1 MMSKAK
7 SAAGGKSPA
16 LAGLQALIQKHT
28 KKVPVVGVTGT
39 MPHIPTGVCQ
49 IDTLIGGELTEDK
62 KGMICPGLPRGRLIE
77 VFGAESSGKTTLAL
91 KFVSM
96 VQKAGGSVLYLDYE
110 HAIQNAYA
118 KAVGVDLDNLLRY
131 EPDTLEE
138 GVKMIAAACVSKADL
153 VIVDSVAAMIP
164 MAEIDRSP
172 DEAAKVGAL
181 ASALSRLLPKIVKY
195 CAQSGTTVVFVN
207 QTRSLISANSH
218 SGEDNTSG
226 GKALKF
232 YASLRLKTTRIRSD
246 FVEVKDT
253 VTLKK
258 KKQPY
263 GNLVQIKS
271 VKNKIVGHQGHT
283 AEIFI
288 RYGFG
293 VDEYLSL
300 IESAIPRKIIQQNS
314 SAYVYGT
321 ETFKGKERVR
331 KFLIDNPKAYDE
343 IRQKVVKSLLAEA
356 PDASAAVDGE
366 DISSTFEDGLSDDD
380 LFSGQESL
388 TEETVMAEVEQS

>member
-1 MMSKAK
+1 MMSKKNPSAK
-7 SAAGGKSPA
+7 NPA
-16 LAGLQALIQKHT
+16 LAGLQALIKKHT
-28 KKVPVVGVTGT
+28 EKSPVLGITGT
-39 MPHIPTGVCQ
+39 MPHIPTGIVQ

-62 KGMICPGLPRGRLIE
+62 KGLICPGLPRGRLIE
-77 VFGAESSGKTTLAL
+77 LYGAESSGKTTLAL

-96 VQKAGGSVLYLDYE
+96 VQRQGGSVLYLDYE

-131 EPDTLEE
+131 EPDTLEQ
-138 GVKMIAAACVSKADL
+138 GVQMIGAACVNKIDL

-164 MAEIDRSP
+164 KAEIDRSP

-181 ASALSRLLPKIVKY
+181 ASAMSRLLPKIVKY
-195 CAQSGTTVVFVN
+195 CAQSGTTVVFIN
-207 QTRSLISANSH
+207 QIRSLISTTSH
-218 SGEDNTSG
+218 AGDDNTSG

-232 YASLRLKTTRIRSD
+232 YASLRMKTTRIRSD

-288 RYGFG
+288 RYGTG

-300 IESAIPRKIIQQNS
+300 IESAIPRKIITQSAS
-314 SAYVYGT
+314 SYTYGT

-331 KFLIDNPKAYDE
+331 KFLMENPKAFEE
-343 IRQKVVKSLLAEA
+343 IRQKVVKSLLAET
-356 PDASAAVDGE
+356 PDATAVVDGE
-366 DISSTFEDGLSDDD
+366 EISSTFEEGLSDDD
-380 LFSGQESL
+380 LFGGTETL
-388 TEETVMAEVEQS
+388 TEETVMAEVEGS